1 MKRWKRILVLVVIVI
16 MLLGAGGFSLYK
28 FVIVPKY
35 IEPVLVSMST
45 VMRDPDVQDTII
57 DIADKLSEE
66 NVIDEN
72 ILKNYLRKAK
82 RYTTEERI
90 AMSGTRTSK
99 SGNEEKS
106 DTKTEDSSK
115 LTDAQYAKSVL
126 GITDVKTDASNTK
139 DARVNES
146 YSSKYSAYNQEDD
159 DILASE
165 YEQNS
170 EIDEIQREYLDDN
183 SKADSI
189 SPEVDKAVSDTRA
202 GILYDKI
209 MKAMSASERAVF
221 FSVVAK
227 TDVNKMMQMYK
238 TSDKSGAKQYLQS
251 VLEND
256 EYSDAVEIFFKY
268 APLLIEE

>member
-106 DTKTEDSSK
+106 DTKTEDNEN

-126 GITDVKTDASNTK
+126 GITDLKSNANTK

-170 EIDEIQREYLDDN
+170 EIDEIQREYLETD
-183 SKADSI
+183 SKAEAM

-221 FSVVAK
+221 FSVAAK

>member
-28 FVIVPKY
+28 FVIVPKF
-35 IEPVLVSMST
+35 IEPVRVSMST

>member
-1 MKRWKRILVLVVIVI
+1 MKNWKRILVLVVTVI
-16 MLLGAGGFSLYK
+16 MLLGIGGFSLYK
-28 FVIVPKY
+28 YVIVPKY

-45 VMRDPDVQDTII
+45 VMRDPDVQDTIV
-57 DIADKLSEE
+57 DIADKLSEDG
-66 NVIDEN
+66 VIDEN

-90 AMSGTRTSK
+90 AMSGTRISK
-99 SGNEEKS
+99 SSNEETS
-106 DTKTEDSSK
+106 DTKTKDNEN

-139 DARVNES
+139 EARVNES
-146 YSSKYSAYNQEDD
+146 YSSKYSAYNQENDD
-159 DILASE
+159 VLASE
-165 YEQNS
+165 YDQDS
-170 EIDEIQREYLDDN
+170 EIDEIQREYLDTE
-183 SKADSI
+183 SKVDTI
-189 SPEVDKAVSDTRA
+189 SPEVNKAVSDTRA

-227 TDVNKMMQMYK
+227 TDVNKMMQLYK
-238 TSDKSGAKQYLQS
+238 SSDKSGAKQYLQS

-256 EYSDAVEIFFKY
+256 EYSNAVEIFFKY